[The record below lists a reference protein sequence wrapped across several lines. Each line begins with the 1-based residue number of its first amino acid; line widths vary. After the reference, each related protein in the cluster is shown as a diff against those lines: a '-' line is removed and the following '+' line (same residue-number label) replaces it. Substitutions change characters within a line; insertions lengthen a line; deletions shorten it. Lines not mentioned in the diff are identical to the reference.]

1 MLNEQTF
8 EKLLALKLIGMA
20 QAMKDQMGRADMDG
34 LAFEERFAMLVDAQH
49 LYQENKRMK
58 RLLQSARL
66 KIQASMEDIDYKTPR
81 GIDKSVIMSLGSCEW
96 IRRHRNVIVTGPTG
110 SGKTYLACALA
121 HKACREGLGAY
132 YARCPKLYYSL
143 ALAKADGS
151 YASLSTKLA
160 KVPVLILDDFGL
172 AVLADS
178 ERRDLLEVIDDRY
191 GVASTIITSQLPVEH
206 WHEVIGDPT
215 IADALLDRLV
225 HNAHRIRLTGKVSM
239 REKNTSFTQ
248 EEKKE

>member
-1 MLNEQTF
+1 MKRGKNMLNEQTF

-178 ERRDLLEVIDDRY
+178 ERRDLL
-191 GVASTIITSQLPVEH
+191 
-206 WHEVIGDPT
+206 
-215 IADALLDRLV
+215 
-225 HNAHRIRLTGKVSM
+225 
-239 REKNTSFTQ
+239 
-248 EEKKE
+248 